1 MTRAAAAIGREGW
14 PLDGEPLHFA
24 DHMLKIEAIAVGRD
38 FAKRNHVHGFVG
50 VDRDGPPFGQ
60 KEGTEDI
67 ANFVL
72 DVWFEQIE
80 PDAIYFRE
88 SRRS

>member
-1 MTRAAAAIGREGW
+1 MTRPAAAIGREGW
-14 PLDGEPLHFA
+14 PLDGKSPHFA
-24 DHMLKIEAIAVGRD
+24 DHILSIEAIAVSRD
-38 FAKRNHVHGFVG
+38 FAKGNHPRRFVG

-80 PDAIYFRE
+80 PNAIYFGE